1 MRRCWR
7 REEVQESQGLKD
19 QDISNSHSNTS
30 LTLKKV
36 HLVFKSVAMISGN
49 VKKKKS
55 IFKDI
60 IQVGGW
66 VLKAFSKFF

>member
-1 MRRCWR
+1 MTHN
-7 REEVQESQGLKD
+7 VFLKD
-19 QDISNSHSNTS
+19 HN
-30 LTLKKV
+30 KKEV
-36 HLVFKSVAMISGN
+36 SGN

-66 VLKAFSKFF
+66 VLKAFSKIF